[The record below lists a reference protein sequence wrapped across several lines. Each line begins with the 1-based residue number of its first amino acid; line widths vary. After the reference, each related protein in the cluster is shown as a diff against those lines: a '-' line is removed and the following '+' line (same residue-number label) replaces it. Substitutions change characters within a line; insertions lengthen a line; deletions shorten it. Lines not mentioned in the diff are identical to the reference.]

1 MVLQKVILQ
10 NSAGS
15 KCAVDT
21 QNASVKIT
29 VFMGVIMVQVF
40 KSANTIH
47 AISKPCFFGGIYVRS
62 AERVFNDVDSP
73 CPCL

>member
-10 NSAGS
+10 NSAVS

-29 VFMGVIMVQVF
+29 VFMGVIMVQVL
-40 KSANTIH
+40 KSASTIH
-47 AISKPCFFGGIYVRS
+47 AISKPCFFGGICEVCRES
-62 AERVFNDVDSP
+62 IQ
-73 CPCL
+73 